1 MRDNVKFD
9 VALEI
14 ISSKIAEAMK
24 NQDRELTNKLLD
36 EREEIYLG
44 NWDIIEK
51 VLIIKQDELLCDDN
65 CNIMYMMIIVIDL

>member
-1 MRDNVKFD
+1 MRSNVKFD

-24 NQDRELTNKLLD
+24 DKNKELANKYLE

-44 NWDIIEK
+44 NWEIIEK
-51 VLIIKQDELLCDDN
+51 VLNYK
-65 CNIMYMMIIVIDL
+65 

>member
-1 MRDNVKFD
+1 MRSNVKFD

-24 NQDRELTNKLLD
+24 AKNKELTNKYLE

-44 NWDIIEK
+44 NWGFIEK
-51 VLIIKQDELLCDDN
+51 VLNYK
-65 CNIMYMMIIVIDL
+65 

>member
-14 ISSKIAEAMK
+14 ISSKIAEAIK
-24 NQDRELTNKLLD
+24 KRDKELADRYLE

-44 NWDIIEK
+44 NWEIINK
-51 VLIIKQDELLCDDN
+51 VLNYK
-65 CNIMYMMIIVIDL
+65 

>member
-14 ISSKIAEAMK
+14 ISSKIAEAIK
-24 NQDRELTNKLLD
+24 NKDRELTNNYLR

-44 NWDIIEK
+44 NWDTINK
-51 VLIIKQDELLCDDN
+51 VLTYK
-65 CNIMYMMIIVIDL
+65 

>member
-1 MRDNVKFD
+1 MRENVKFD

-14 ISSKIAEAMK
+14 ISSKIADAIK
-24 NQDRELTNKLLD
+24 NKDRKLSEQYLN

-51 VLIIKQDELLCDDN
+51 VLNYK
-65 CNIMYMMIIVIDL
+65 

>member
-14 ISSKIAEAMK
+14 ISSKIAEAVK
-24 NQDRELTNKLLD
+24 NKDRELTNKLLD

-51 VLIIKQDELLCDDN
+51 VLK
-65 CNIMYMMIIVIDL
+65 YK